1 VAVADLSIGA
11 PGRPETEAI
20 PGDMGA
26 DFDATELLLEE
37 EAPHVDEHLVEGLL
51 RSLGGG
57 LGYVAGDPDVA
68 NHWRFTEQELRDVVP
83 PLTRIINRRPQ
94 LRRAVAR
101 GDEMAVA
108 IVLAGY
114 AGRNVAAGQAAKE
127 VRRERQREADSPE
140 GAARAAAARAA
151 EGHGGS
157 GLDGGGLRGS
167 AG

>member
-1 VAVADLSIGA
+1 MPVADLSIGA
-11 PGRPETEAI
+11 PGTPETEAI
-20 PGDMGA
+20 PGALA
-26 DFDATELLLEE
+26 DELGEDDLLLED
-37 EAPHVDEHLVEGLL
+37 APHVDEALVEGLL

-57 LGYVAGDPDVA
+57 LEYVAGDPDVPE
-68 NHWRFTEQELRDVVP
+68 HWRFTDRELRDVVP

-127 VRRERQREADSPE
+127 VRRERQREADSPQ
-140 GAARAAAARAA
+140 GAARASAASPA
-151 EGHGGS
+151 EGDGWSGG
-157 GLDGGGLRGS
+157 DGVGVRRP